1 MASAIHSTLQAEG
14 RRRGAGF
21 IPAVMTPEL
30 RAEIR
35 NRAENLMD
43 EARAAL
49 DGATYLI
56 NLLDA
61 ADRPVI
67 DLEPNADGEAEPD
80 EASAQPVTLSP
91 DRVPVL
97 TYRPSVRQQR
107 AAYRCNG
114 DPVPTNLRR
123 GMFGSARA

>member
-1 MASAIHSTLQAEG
+1 MAFAIHSTLHAED

-30 RAEIR
+30 RTEIR
-35 NRAENLMD
+35 NRAEVLMD

-61 ADRPVI
+61 ADRLVI
-67 DLEPNADGEAEPD
+67 DLEPDADGET
-80 EASAQPVTLSP
+80 EAGEDSAQPITLSP

-97 TYRPSVRQQR
+97 TYRPSARQMR
-107 AAYRCNG
+107 AAYRRNG
-114 DPVPTNLRR
+114 DPTPATLRR
-123 GMFGSARA
+123 GMFGRVGA